1 MLKLMPYNMWRSIMI
16 RVAIIAAICG
26 FMVYEPKAIEVMG
39 SHENIVDGLLAL
51 LVALLSYPFIRSQ
64 LEW

>member
-1 MLKLMPYNMWRSIMI
+1 MVYDP
-16 RVAIIAAICG
+16 AAI
-26 FMVYEPKAIEVMG
+26 ELMG
-39 SHENIVDGLLAL
+39 SHEGVVEGLLAL